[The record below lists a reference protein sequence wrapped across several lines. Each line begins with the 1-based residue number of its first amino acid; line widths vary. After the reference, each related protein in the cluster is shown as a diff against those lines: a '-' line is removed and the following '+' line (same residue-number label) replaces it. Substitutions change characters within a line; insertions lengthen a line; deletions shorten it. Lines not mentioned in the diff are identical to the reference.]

1 MIVAYKKWILKCRRY
16 QADRSTELFLDMAWN
31 IDQVIEEGV
40 SGHLCNFLKREF
52 GEAIGEDLL
61 PVMMEHYRLAYIRK
75 PEFMGNTR
83 EERIPY
89 ECIPD
94 CESMPWR

>member
-1 MIVAYKKWILKCRRY
+1 
-16 QADRSTELFLDMAWN
+16 MAWN

-61 PVMMEHYRLAYIRK
+61 PVMMEHYRLSYIRK
-75 PEFMGNTR
+75 PEFMEIPVKKNTIR
-83 EERIPY
+83 
-89 ECIPD
+89 
-94 CESMPWR
+94 MHTGL

>member
-1 MIVAYKKWILKCRRY
+1 MEYRSGYRR
-16 QADRSTELFLDMAWN
+16 RCVWSF
-31 IDQVIEEGV
+31 II
-40 SGHLCNFLKREF
+40 FLKREF

-61 PVMMEHYRLAYIRK
+61 PVMMEHYRLSYIRK

-94 CESMPWR
+94 CERYALEVGRYINKRLEDYQVISDKVEKLGFKSN